1 MKERSGRP
9 VSSVSLRWW
18 RPKKGPGRE
27 INRRIENRKMTC
39 IIAIA
44 VLEKARVGSE
54 GDEGE
59 EIDSLTC

>member
-1 MKERSGRP
+1 M
-9 VSSVSLRWW
+9 SSVSLRWW

-39 IIAIA
+39 IIATA
-44 VLEKARVGSE
+44 VLEKARVSSE
-54 GDEGE
+54 EDEGE